1 MSVSDSCQVER
12 YEQLRSQ
19 ALGRWTG
26 SASRLGLTLF
36 LRQGMPAW
44 LAAWS
49 HYGSPD
55 RAETAR
61 PRHHQNVDT
70 LLPPAGQNEVAMVL
84 AGMALHHQRQIH
96 S

>member
-1 MSVSDSCQVER
+1 MPVSDGCLVER
-12 YEQLRSQ
+12 YEQLRAQ

-44 LAAWS
+44 LDAWS
-49 HYGSPD
+49 RYTTSEGTD
-55 RAETAR
+55 TAR
-61 PRHHQNVDT
+61 TQDKGDT
-70 LLPPAGQNEVAMVL
+70 DALLPPEGQNEVAMVL
-84 AGMALHHQRQIH
+84 AGMALHHQRQMH

>member
-1 MSVSDSCQVER
+1 MPVSDGCLVER
-12 YEQLRSQ
+12 YEQLRAQ

-49 HYGSPD
+49 HFGSPD
-55 RAETAR
+55 RAETVQAR
-61 PRHHQNVDT
+61 HYRDVDA
-70 LLPPAGQNEVAMVL
+70 LLPPDGQNEVAMVL
-84 AGMALHHQRQIH
+84 AGMALHHQRQMH